1 MNHLGSPRVAKHA
14 GLFHLRM
21 SCALA
26 LLALTLTACGGGGGG
41 GSVAATATQQVTG
54 TLPIVTA
61 QALTLANHLRKPAY
75 VSGSTTNARL
85 FINGG
90 ASAANATT
98 TCSGAGTSGTGTFC
112 TITWATSLAVPAS
125 YTFAVETD
133 DGTNVLA
140 EGEGTYAIVAG
151 NNSLSALTLN
161 GVVAKASFVTNSCVA
176 GTAGVTPGTCTG
188 TVTLEDFDGNTILYN
203 NGANPTVVAGN
214 NPTTGTVFDNA
225 PPATPV
231 TLTASNANG
240 LVIGTAESYG
250 TGPYTLSTFAA
261 NTLSVSGVTGTNAP
275 NPNAYTFKVQCA
287 TASTTGT
294 FGITV
299 GGGTTPSGDVTAGEL
314 GALTYPASIT
324 TVATAPSYTC
334 TNGVISSA
342 TGTLPIN

>member
-1 MNHLGSPRVAKHA
+1 MNHLGTPRVAKHA
-14 GLFHLRM
+14 GLLHVRI

-26 LLALTLTACGGGGGG
+26 LLTFTLTACGGGGGA
-41 GSVAATATQQVTG
+41 GSVVATTTQQVTG
-54 TLPIVTA
+54 TLGIGTA
-61 QALTLANHLRKPAY
+61 QAVTLGNRLRKPAY

-90 ASAANATT
+90 ASAANSST
-98 TCSGAGTSGTGTFC
+98 TCTPASGTAGTGTAC
-112 TITWATSLAVPAS
+112 TITWSTSLAVPAS
-125 YTFAVETD
+125 YTFAVEVD
-133 DGTNVLA
+133 DGTTVLA
-140 EGEGTYAIVAG
+140 EGSATEAIVAG
-151 NNSLSALTLN
+151 NNTLSTLTLN
-161 GVVAKASFVTNSCVA
+161 GVVAKASFVTLSCVA
-176 GTAGVTPGTCTG
+176 GTAGVTPGTCNG
-188 TVTLEDFDGNTILYN
+188 AVILEDADSNTIEYN
-203 NGANPTVVAGN
+203 GPSTTVVAGN

-231 TLTASNANG
+231 TLAASNGNG

-250 TGPYTLSTFAA
+250 AGPYVLSTFAA
-261 NTLSVSGVTGTNAP
+261 NTLSISGVTGSSATPA
-275 NPNAYTFKVQCA
+275 NAYTYEVQCK
-287 TASTTGT
+287 TASTSGT